1 MALLRGCGMKGT
13 LDGDRIKLM
22 TRMASFEENEGKE
35 AIRICNYFRSD
46 YVCLNVVRA
55 IVSATISYF
64 LILSL
69 YVYYHID
76 RLLQDIYTMDLM
88 ATGRKLITAYVVFA
102 GVFGIIAYVVYSF
115 RYDWAKKHLSDY
127 NYALRE
133 LLNMQEV
140 NSNG

>member
-1 MALLRGCGMKGT
+1 MNGHI
-13 LDGDRIKLM
+13 DGDRVMLM

-35 AIRICNYFRSD
+35 AIRICNFFRSD

-64 LILSL
+64 LVLGL
-69 YVYYHID
+69 YVYYNID

-88 ATGRKLITAYVVFA
+88 AMGRKLITAYVIFA
-102 GVFGIIAYVVYSF
+102 GAFGIIAYVVYSF
-115 RYDWAKKHLSDY
+115 RYDWARKQLNDY

-140 NSNG
+140 NSNE

>member
-1 MALLRGCGMKGT
+1 MKSRI
-13 LDGDRIKLM
+13 DGDRVKLM
-22 TRMASFEENEGKE
+22 TRMASFEDNEGRE

-46 YVCLNVVRA
+46 YVFLNVVKA

-64 LILSL
+64 LIMAL
-69 YVYYHID
+69 YVYYNID

-88 ATGRKLITAYVVFA
+88 ATGRRLVTSYVIFA
-102 GVFGIIAYVVYSF
+102 GAFGIIAYVVYSF
-115 RYDWAKKHLSDY
+115 RYDWAKKHLNDY

-140 NSNG
+140 ENDG

>member
-1 MALLRGCGMKGT
+1 MRDG
-13 LDGDRIKLM
+13 LDGEKVKLM

-64 LILSL
+64 LIMAL
-69 YVYYHID
+69 YVYYNID

-88 ATGRKLITAYVVFA
+88 AIGRKLITAYVIFA
-102 GVFGIIAYVVYSF
+102 GAFGIVAYVVYSF
-115 RYDWAKKHLSDY
+115 RYDAAKKLLNDY

-140 NSNG
+140 GNNG

>member
-1 MALLRGCGMKGT
+1 MKESINSE
-13 LDGDRIKLM
+13 RVMLM

-55 IVSATISYF
+55 IVSATASYF
-64 LILSL
+64 LILIL
-69 YVYYHID
+69 YVYYNID

-88 ATGRKLITAYVVFA
+88 AIGRKLITAYVVFA

-115 RYDWAKKHLSDY
+115 RYDRAKKHISDY

-140 NSNG
+140 NGNG